1 VHELVNLSTGVKNR
15 PPASFKKI
23 VWLQC
28 PALFELTPIPIQMG
42 MHLQELPMHR
52 LDMCRPPQVR
62 ESKAVQNDSKRASGR
77 PLGRVPSFLQGHPW
91 EPWSR
96 RPESSLVGRF
106 PPPLGGTPHT
116 CCQRTGTG
124 EGIIHPE
131 PPWLVMPLLLLLGT
145 RKSDPN
151 HNRRKSLLATIDSQA
166 FCTAQVSTSSPSTH
180 PSQRTPHQEQ
190 VPLGTASGHPGHP
203 STWRLPAWLHFF
215 SALMCFGF
223 HLLFLEGKPMG
234 SLDGYSNVCTFRPV
248 ALRGGLTLAVKTHL
262 FLFLL
267 KGHGDP

>member
-77 PLGRVPSFLQGHPW
+77 PLGRVPSFLQGRPW

-190 VPLGTASGHPGHP
+190 VPLGSQRPPWTSIHMAAP
-203 STWRLPAWLHFF
+203 SMAAFFF
-215 SALMCFGF
+215 SFNVFWFPPLVFRREAHGLPGW
-223 HLLFLEGKPMG
+223 LLQCLYLQTSSSQRRSYFSSENP
-234 SLDGYSNVCTFRPV
+234 PV
-248 ALRGGLTLAVKTHL
+248 FISAQRSW
-262 FLFLL
+262 
-267 KGHGDP
+267 